1 MGRVSHAFNGLAP
14 ECRVQ
19 VRRGEG
25 LGGRRGDGCDV
36 VCGRALLV
44 DGVVDGHFW

>member
-1 MGRVSHAFNGLAP
+1 MPSMGLPLSVACRYSGAGGL
-14 ECRVQ
+14 
-19 VRRGEG
+19 EG
-25 LGGRRGDGCDV
+25 DEEIDGCDV